1 MNRKATLED
10 FQIVDKLIDLLA
22 PEYESRYSS
31 EIRKARRAWGRILL
45 TFGDHKR
52 YMQFFD
58 LEKKIR
64 LLKKAV
70 IKLENEPV
78 HEGFPPSY
86 RYMEGWLDGVRFVLE
101 EIRNILEEE

>member
-1 MNRKATLED
+1 MNREATLED
-10 FQIVDKLIDLLA
+10 FQTVDKFIDLLA
-22 PEYESRYSS
+22 PEYESKYSP

-52 YMQFFD
+52 YKQFFD

-64 LLKKAV
+64 LLKEVVVKV
-70 IKLENEPV
+70 WNEPA

-101 EIRNILEEE
+101 MIRNILEEE